1 MARRNRKN
9 EQRGNRFAVW
19 GIGIIT
25 ILAVMMGLYL
35 RLCSTCE
42 QLGRKI
48 KEQEYL
54 RAEMHKQ
61 VVNEQRNWS
70 MACSIINM
78 ERMLA
83 AQGIAM
89 TFPAQKNIIRLKP
102 LEPADPLQYAQRN
115 SARD

>member
-9 EQRGNRFAVW
+9 EQRGNRFAVL
-19 GIGIIT
+19 GIAIIT
-25 ILAVMMGLYL
+25 VLAVMMGLYL

-48 KEQEYL
+48 KEQEHL
-54 RAEMHKQ
+54 RTEMHKQ

-70 MACSIINM
+70 MACAIDNI

-83 AQGIAM
+83 AHGIAM
-89 TFPAQKNIIRLKP
+89 TFPEQKNIIRLKA

-115 SARD
+115 GAHD